1 MAHPPGRPQSAQG
14 EGNDLH
20 AWMLAYGPALR
31 TYFRKKVGAAEAE
44 DLVQEVFLAMQA
56 RGPLED
62 TEHVNRY
69 LFRVAANV
77 VARRRRPGQWD
88 WSGHAELDDVQLQD
102 ALSPERS
109 VIARQTLSR
118 LLEALN
124 ELPPRSAQAFALHRF
139 DEMTYGEIAGHMG
152 VSVKAVEAL
161 MKRALER
168 ITAIME
174 RSA

>member
-1 MAHPPGRPQSAQG
+1 MAHPPGRPESAAV
-14 EGNDLH
+14 ENDLH
-20 AWMLAYGPALR
+20 AWMLAYGPGLR
-31 TYFRKKVGAAEAE
+31 SYFRRKVGPAEAE

-56 RGPLED
+56 RGPLQD

-77 VARRRRPGQWD
+77 VAKRRRPGQWD
-88 WSGHAELDDVQLQD
+88 WSGQAELDEVELQD

-109 VIARQTLSR
+109 VIARETLSR
-118 LLEALN
+118 LLAALK

-139 DEMTYGEIAGHMG
+139 DEMTYGEIAAHMG
-152 VSVKAVEAL
+152 ISVKAVEAL

-168 ITAIME
+168 ITALME
-174 RSA
+174 TPA